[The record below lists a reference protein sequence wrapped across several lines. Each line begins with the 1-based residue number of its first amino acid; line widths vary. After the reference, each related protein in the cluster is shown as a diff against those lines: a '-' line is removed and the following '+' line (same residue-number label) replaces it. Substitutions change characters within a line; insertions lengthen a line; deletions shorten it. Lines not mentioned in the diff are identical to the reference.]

1 MRFALTAVSM
11 IALIIAAPAAV
22 ADEGMWTFDN
32 SPSAKMRA
40 AYGFA
45 PDQAWL
51 DRVRAGAGRIAGC
64 SAALVSSEGLI
75 QTNHHCVE
83 SCLEALSSTGVN
95 YIRDGFFAR
104 ARAEE
109 KSCPGGFFEV
119 LTAQKDVSTTISTA
133 TSGKTGAAY
142 TLAYDGAVAQLES
155 ACKSGAADRRCQVVK
170 LYQGGQHHLYTYKR
184 YDDVR
189 LVFAPEEASG
199 FFGGDPDNFNF
210 PRYNL
215 DVGFLR
221 AYENGAP
228 AATPNHLRW
237 RSTPLQDGEMV
248 FVVGNPGTTSR
259 QLTMD
264 QLAFQRDR
272 ALPMRLATLSE
283 LRGRLIQFSSVSE
296 ENARIASGSLLS
308 VENSLKG
315 LTGRHMA
322 LMDQAAYGAK
332 AAQEQ
337 AFQRSV
343 QGRAEVRAAYADIAA
358 ATKTYESFY
367 LAQQF
372 LEARPG
378 QNSPLMT
385 WARTLVRGAQ
395 ERAKPDGERLPE
407 FSDARLTGTARALL
421 ADNPAEPGLQEL
433 LLSFWGSKMRDYLTA
448 DDPLVRQVLG
458 NESPEAL
465 AQRLVAGTKLAD
477 PAERKKLWD
486 GGAPAIAASTDPM
499 IVFARQWDQ
508 AARALRARHSAE
520 VEGPINRAQ
529 ESIAKARFNVLGASV
544 YPDATF
550 TLRLSYGKVA
560 GWTEPSGRQ
569 IGSFTRISGL
579 YGRATGAYPFKLAP
593 RWAQAQSKLNGDTI
607 FNFSSTND
615 IIGGNSGSPVL
626 DKDGHVVGAAFDGNI
641 HSLGGEYFYD
651 GALNRTVSVASTA
664 IEVALRDVYGLDGLV
679 AELKRD

>member
-1 MRFALTAVSM
+1 MRFMLAAVST
-11 IALIIAAPAAV
+11 IALMMAAPTAF

-32 SPSAKMRA
+32 TPTAQMRA

-51 DRVRAGAGRIAGC
+51 DRVRAGLGRIAGC
-64 SAALVSSEGLI
+64 SAALVSSDGLI

-83 SCLEALSSTGVN
+83 SCVDALSSSSAN
-95 YIRDGFFAR
+95 YLRDGFFSR
-104 ARAEE
+104 ARSEE
-109 KSCPGGFFEV
+109 KACPGGFLEV
-119 LTAQKDVSTTISTA
+119 MTAQKDVSATISAATA
-133 TSGKTGAAY
+133 GKKGAAY

-155 ACKSGAADRRCQVVK
+155 ACKGDAADRRCQVVK

-189 LVFAPEEASG
+189 LVFAPEEAAG

-228 AATPNHLRW
+228 AKTPNHLRW

-248 FVVGNPGTTSR
+248 FVTGNPGTTSR

-272 ALPMRLATLSE
+272 FLPMRLATLSE
-283 LRGRLIQFSSVSE
+283 LRGRLIQFSSQSE
-296 ENARIASGSLLS
+296 EHARIAQGSLLG

-315 LTGRHMA
+315 LSGRQMA
-322 LMDQAAYGAK
+322 LMDTKAYAAK

-337 AFQRSV
+337 AFQRLVSGQADV
-343 QGRAEVRAAYADIAA
+343 GAAYAEIAA
-358 ATKTYESFY
+358 ATKAYQGFY

-378 QNSPLMT
+378 QNAPLML
-385 WARTLVRGAQ
+385 WARTLVRGAA
-395 ERAKPDGERLPE
+395 ERAKPSGERLPE
-407 FSDARLTGTARALL
+407 FSDARLPATARALL
-421 ADNPAEPGLQEL
+421 AETPAEPALQEL
-433 LLSFWGSKMRDYLTA
+433 LLSFWGSKMREYLTA
-448 DDPLVRQVLG
+448 DDPLVRRVLG
-458 NESPEAL
+458 NESPEGL
-465 AQRLVAGTKLAD
+465 AKRLVAGTKLAD
-477 PAERKKLWD
+477 PAERKRLWD
-486 GGAPAIAASTDPM
+486 GGAGAIAASTDPM

-508 AARALRARHSAE
+508 AARDLRARNSAD
-520 VEGPINRAQ
+520 VEGPITRAQ
-529 ESIAKARFNVLGASV
+529 EIIAKARFGVFGASV

-550 TLRLSYGKVA
+550 TLRLSYGMVA

-569 IGSFTRISGL
+569 IGSFTRFSGL
-579 YGRATGAYPFKLAP
+579 YSRATGAAPFKLAP
-593 RWAQAQSKLNGDTI
+593 SWQAAQGKLNGDTI

-626 DKDGHVVGAAFDGNI
+626 DREGRVVGAAFDGNI

-651 GALNRTVSVASTA
+651 GALNRTVSVASTG
-664 IEVALRDVYGLDGLV
+664 IEAALRDVYGLDGLV
-679 AELKRD
+679 AELKRQ